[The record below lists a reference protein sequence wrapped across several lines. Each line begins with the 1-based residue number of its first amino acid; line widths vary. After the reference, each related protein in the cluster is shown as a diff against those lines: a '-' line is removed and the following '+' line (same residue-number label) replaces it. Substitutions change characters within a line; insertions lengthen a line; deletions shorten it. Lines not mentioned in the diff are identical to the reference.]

1 MSRLLEEKLDW
12 LWKAYRAACRVPEP
26 TTNFMPEM
34 WSKIEAR
41 RGPSWLAPLRGWATR
56 VAAAAGVAAA
66 LLAVSVGM
74 WQQPSSTEILEV
86 GYVDSLAQDAD
97 EEFDGDLWL
106 LIGNSE

>member
-26 TTNFMPEM
+26 TANFMPEM

-41 RGPSWLAPLRGWATR
+41 RGPSWLAPLRVWATR

-97 EEFDGDLWL
+97 EEFDGDLGL
-106 LIGNSE
+106 LIGDSE

>member
-26 TTNFMPEM
+26 TATFMPEM

-41 RGPSWLAPLRGWATR
+41 RGPSWLAPLRVWATR

-106 LIGNSE
+106 LIGDSE